1 MLITIILPDLQ
12 EIHSYGIINVYIM
25 YTSLFQKKLKYK
37 ITGGY
42 HMKQTI
48 PKLFTCCPHEHENI
62 NCSHCHNYQY
72 CLQKKQIRKLEKK
85 IHNVHCL
92 LNGLSVFLMFFLVI
106 TVILLWN
113 VIHTIPHLRN
123 EIELM
128 ENQIADL
135 TEKISMLTI
144 QSEPANS
151 EQPQNYITENDEP
164 KQAVLSST
172 GPSEA
177 YYYDIS
183 YEDKVLIAKT
193 VWVESGTECFEGQ
206 VAVAAVILNRFYSD
220 IPYFDK
226 ESIESVITQPYQF
239 ADGSNVSMET
249 LKAHP
254 SCMEAVEAACKGWDP
269 TRAVFSEGALY
280 FYAPKLVKG
289 YQKEVREGI
298 RYLQIGNVN
307 FHLDFEKVN

>member
-1 MLITIILPDLQ
+1 MEQT
-12 EIHSYGIINVYIM
+12 
-25 YTSLFQKKLKYK
+25 TKK
-37 ITGGY
+37 I
-42 HMKQTI
+42 
-48 PKLFTCCPHEHENI
+48 FAWCPRENQNI
-62 NCSHCHNYQY
+62 QCSKCPEYQL
-72 CLQKKQIRKLEKK
+72 CLQKRQMRLLKK
-85 IHNVHCL
+85 EVHNMHSL
-92 LNGLSVFLMFFLVI
+92 LNALGVFLMFSMVI
-106 TVILLWN
+106 IVILLWN
-113 VIHTIPHLRN
+113 TLHTIPALQDTIDTLEKQIEELN
-123 EIELM
+123 EKVSSDASTTSLNELTPNG
-128 ENQIADL
+128 NQGSKYGQPEITTTQVSQA
-135 TEKISMLTI
+135 EKT
-144 QSEPANS
+144 Q
-151 EQPQNYITENDEP
+151 
-164 KQAVLSST
+164 KAVLSAD
-172 GPSEA
+172 GPSET

-183 YEDKVLIAKT
+183 YEDKVLMAKT

-249 LKAHP
+249 LEAHP

-269 TRAVFSEGALY
+269 TRAMFPEGALY
-280 FYAPKLVKG
+280 FYAPKLVTG